1 MALAQYEIVLLG
13 MGLFPFAVIL
23 LGGLI
28 LFVAFLFWRL
38 SANDMTEILLS
49 VGTIWL
55 IVIFVMFFVAWS
67 CASIQVREGFGDITK
82 DDLEALE
89 KQVCTLMASSDS
101 YITNDVG
108 QAGQDDPAVLEKAK
122 RDARGSGTMPECSM
136 TPAVIEDRISR
147 MERALGVF
155 TGPQLKK
162 TYDKTVPCKEGFDSP
177 GSGSPGSSGSF
188 EDRLKMIK
196 ETINNQTKQHLGPI
210 QQKEA
215 DVKAGKLS
223 DCEKKKASST
233 AVLGSG
239 SGSGPGSIL
248 N

>member
-28 LFVAFLFWRL
+28 LFVAFLFSRL

-55 IVIFVMFFVAWS
+55 IVIFVLFFVSFA
-67 CASIQVREGFGDITK
+67 CASIQVREGFGDVTK
-82 DDLEALE
+82 DDLVALE
-89 KQVCTLMASSDS
+89 NQVCALMASSDS

-108 QAGQDDPAVLEKAK
+108 KAGQDDPAVLEKAK
-122 RDARGSGTMPECSM
+122 QDARGSGTLPECSM
-136 TPAVIEDRISR
+136 TPAVIEGRISR

-162 TYDKTVPCKEGFDSP
+162 TYDKTVPCKEGFESSL
-177 GSGSPGSSGSF
+177 SGSPGSPGSF
-188 EDRLKMIK
+188 EDRLKKIK
-196 ETINNQTKQHLGPI
+196 ETIATQKKQHLEPI
-210 QQKEA
+210 EQKEK

-223 DCEKKKASST
+223 DCEKKKAANA
-233 AVLGSG
+233 AVVGSG
-239 SGSGPGSIL
+239 SMSSL
-248 N
+248 S